1 METHADEFPVMSM
14 ARVLEVSRSG
24 YYKYLKL
31 KKENKSRYP
40 AEMLEKVYT
49 IWKSNRRL
57 YGGIKLTKMVKLKDP
72 RIGIRRVRNMMKLLK
87 IKGKQDRRYRIMTT
101 DSNHNSIVKR
111 DLVRRNFSPER
122 KNKIWVSDVTFIE
135 TLNKKHV
142 YLCVILDLFSRMV
155 VGWEISERNDT
166 GLLKSATIKAIEFRN
181 PDSGLVLHSDLGS
194 NYCSN
199 EFREY
204 LNDNTIISSNSR
216 KGNCW
221 DNAVAES
228 FFSILKREMESNIYY
243 DIYDARNEISEYIEL
258 FYNRQRI
265 HSFLDYKSPYE
276 YEELAS

>member
-14 ARVLEVSRSG
+14 AKVLEVSRSG

-40 AEMLEKVYT
+40 VEILEKVYT

-57 YGGIKLTKMVKLKDP
+57 YGGIKLTKMVKLRDP
-72 RIGIRRVRNMMKLLK
+72 RIGIRRVRNVMKLLK

-228 FFSILKREMESNIYY
+228 FFSILKREIESNIYY

>member
-14 ARVLEVSRSG
+14 AKVLEVSRSG

-57 YGGIKLTKMVKLKDP
+57 YGGIKLTKMVKLRDP
-72 RIGIRRVRNMMKLLK
+72 RIGIRRVRNVMKLLK

-166 GLLKSATIKAIEFRN
+166 GLLISATIKAIEFRN

>member
-1 METHADEFPVMSM
+1 METHSEEFPVMSM

-31 KKENKSRYP
+31 KNENKSKYP
-40 AEMLEKVYT
+40 SEMLERVHS

-57 YGGIKLTKMVKLKDP
+57 YGGLKLTKMVKLTDP

-87 IKGKQDRRYRIMTT
+87 IKGKQDKRYRVMTT
-101 DSNHNSIVKR
+101 DSNHNAIVKK

-122 KNKIWVSDVTFIE
+122 KNNVWVSDVTYIE

-142 YLCVILDLFSRMV
+142 YLCVILDLYSRMV
-155 VGWEISERNDT
+155 VGWEVSERNDT
-166 GLLKSATIKAIEFRN
+166 GLLISATSKAIELRN
-181 PDSGLVLHSDLGS
+181 PKSGLVLHSDLGS

-204 LNDNTIISSNSR
+204 LYDNTIISSNSR

-228 FFSILKREMESNIYY
+228 FFSILKREMESNIFY
-243 DIYDARNEISEYIEL
+243 DIHDAKNEISDYIEL

-276 YEELAS
+276 LYKSR

>member
-1 METHADEFPVMSM
+1 METHSDEFPVMSM

-40 AEMLEKVYT
+40 PEMLEKVYT

-57 YGGIKLTKMVKLKDP
+57 YGGIKLTKMVKLRDP
-72 RIGIRRVRNMMKLLK
+72 HIGIRRVRNVMKLLK

>member
-14 ARVLEVSRSG
+14 AKVLEVSRSG

-40 AEMLEKVYT
+40 VEILEKVYT

-57 YGGIKLTKMVKLKDP
+57 YGGIKLTKMVKLRDP
-72 RIGIRRVRNMMKLLK
+72 RIGIRRVRNVMKLLK

-166 GLLKSATIKAIEFRN
+166 GLLISATIKAIEFRN
-181 PDSGLVLHSDLGS
+181 PDSGLILHSDLGS

>member
-40 AEMLEKVYT
+40 TEMLEKVYT

-57 YGGIKLTKMVKLKDP
+57 YGGIKLTKMVKLRDP
-72 RIGIRRVRNMMKLLK
+72 RIGIRRVRNVMKLLK

>member
-1 METHADEFPVMSM
+1 METHSDEFPVMSM

-57 YGGIKLTKMVKLKDP
+57 YGGIKLTKMVKLRDP
-72 RIGIRRVRNMMKLLK
+72 HIGIRRVRNVMKLLK

>member
-14 ARVLEVSRSG
+14 AKVLEVSRSG

-57 YGGIKLTKMVKLKDP
+57 YGGIKLTKMVKLRDP
-72 RIGIRRVRNMMKLLK
+72 HIGIRRVRNVMKLLK

-166 GLLKSATIKAIEFRN
+166 GLLISATIKAIEFRN

-204 LNDNTIISSNSR
+204 LNNNTIISSNSR

>member
-14 ARVLEVSRSG
+14 AKVLEVSRSG

-57 YGGIKLTKMVKLKDP
+57 YGGIKLTKMVKLRDP
-72 RIGIRRVRNMMKLLK
+72 RIGIRRVRNVMKLLK

-166 GLLKSATIKAIEFRN
+166 GLLISATIKAIEFRN

-204 LNDNTIISSNSR
+204 LNNNTIISSNSR
-216 KGNCW
+216 KANCW

>member
-1 METHADEFPVMSM
+1 METHSDEFPVMSM

-57 YGGIKLTKMVKLKDP
+57 YGGIKLTKMVKLRDP
-72 RIGIRRVRNMMKLLK
+72 RIGIRRVRNVMKLLK

>member
-14 ARVLEVSRSG
+14 AKVLEVSRSG

-57 YGGIKLTKMVKLKDP
+57 YGGIKLTKMVKLRDP
-72 RIGIRRVRNMMKLLK
+72 RIGIRRVRNIMKLLK
-87 IKGKQDRRYRIMTT
+87 IKGKQDKRFRVMTT
-101 DSNHNSIVKR
+101 DSNHNSIIRR
-111 DLVRRNFSPER
+111 DLVKRNFSPER

-166 GLLKSATIKAIEFRN
+166 GLLISATIKAIEFRN

-228 FFSILKREMESNIYY
+228 FFSILKREMDSNIYF
-243 DIYDARNEISEYIEL
+243 DIYDAKNEISEYIEL

>member
-1 METHADEFPVMSM
+1 METHSDEFPVMSM

-57 YGGIKLTKMVKLKDP
+57 YGGIKLTKMVKLRDP
-72 RIGIRRVRNMMKLLK
+72 RIGIRRVRNVMKLLK

-204 LNDNTIISSNSR
+204 LKDNTIISSNSR

>member
-1 METHADEFPVMSM
+1 METHSEEFPVMSM

-24 YYKYLKL
+24 YYKYLRL
-31 KKENKSRYP
+31 KNENKTKYP
-40 AEMLEKVYT
+40 FEMLEKVYSS
-49 IWKSNRRL
+49 WKSNRKL
-57 YGGIKLTKMVKLKDP
+57 YGGVKLTKMVKLIDP
-72 RIGIRRVRNMMKLLK
+72 HIGIRRVRNMMKLLK
-87 IKGKQDRRYRIMTT
+87 IKGKQDKRYRVMTT
-101 DSNHNSIVKR
+101 DSNHNGVIKR

-122 KNKIWVSDVTFIE
+122 KNKIWVSDVTYIE

-166 GLLKSATIKAIEFRN
+166 GLLISATSKAIEFRN
-181 PDSGLVLHSDLGS
+181 PKSGLVLHSDLGS

-199 EFREY
+199 EFRNY
-204 LNDNTIISSNSR
+204 LYDNTIISSNSR

-243 DIYDARNEISEYIEL
+243 DIHDAKTEISEYIEL

>member
-40 AEMLEKVYT
+40 PEMLEKVYT

-57 YGGIKLTKMVKLKDP
+57 YGGIKLTKMVKLRDP
-72 RIGIRRVRNMMKLLK
+72 HIGIRRVRNVMKLLK

-166 GLLKSATIKAIEFRN
+166 GLLISATIKAIEFRN

>member
-1 METHADEFPVMSM
+1 MEAHADEFPVMSM
-14 ARVLEVSRSG
+14 AKVLEVSRSG
-24 YYKYLKL
+24 YYNFLKL
-31 KKENKSRYP
+31 KKENKAKYP
-40 AEMLEKVYT
+40 AEILENVYS
-49 IWKSNRRL
+49 IWKSNRKL
-57 YGGIKLTKMVKLKDP
+57 YGGIKLTKKVKLQDP
-72 RIGIRRVRNMMKLLK
+72 SIGIRRVRNMMKVLK
-87 IKGKQDRRYRIMTT
+87 IKGKQDKRFRVVTT
-101 DSNHNSIVKR
+101 DSNHNSTVKR

-155 VGWEISERNDT
+155 VGWEISERNDS
-166 GLLKSATIKAIEFRN
+166 GLLISATSKAVEFRN
-181 PDSGLVLHSDLGS
+181 PESGLILHSDLGS

-199 EFREY
+199 EFRGY
-204 LNDNTIISSNSR
+204 LYDNKIISSNSR

-228 FFSILKREMESNIYY
+228 FFSILKREVESNIYY
-243 DIYDARNEISEYIEL
+243 DIYDAKNEISEYIEL

-265 HSFLDYKSPYE
+265 HSFLGYKSPYE

>member
-1 METHADEFPVMSM
+1 METHSEEFPVMSM

-31 KKENKSRYP
+31 KNENKTKYP
-40 AEMLEKVYT
+40 SEILEKVHS

-57 YGGIKLTKMVKLKDP
+57 YGGLKLTKMVKLTDP
-72 RIGIRRVRNMMKLLK
+72 RIGIRRVRNMMKVLK
-87 IKGKQDRRYRIMTT
+87 IKGKQDKRYRVVTT
-101 DSNHNSIVKR
+101 DSKHNGVIKT

-122 KNKIWVSDVTFIE
+122 KNNIWVSDVTYIE
-135 TLNKKHV
+135 TQNKKHV
-142 YLCVILDLFSRMV
+142 YLCVILDLYSRMV
-155 VGWEISERNDT
+155 VGWEISERNDA
-166 GLLKSATIKAIEFRN
+166 GLLISATSKAIELRN
-181 PDSGLVLHSDLGS
+181 PKCGLILHSDLGS

-199 EFREY
+199 EFRKY
-204 LNDNTIISSNSR
+204 LYDNTIISSNSR

-228 FFSILKREMESNIYY
+228 FFSILKREMESNIFY
-243 DIYDARNEISEYIEL
+243 DILDAKNEISEYIEL

>member
-57 YGGIKLTKMVKLKDP
+57 YGGIKLTKMVKLRDP
-72 RIGIRRVRNMMKLLK
+72 RIGIRRVRNVMKLLK

-166 GLLKSATIKAIEFRN
+166 GLLISATIKAIEFRN

>member
-24 YYKYLKL
+24 YYKYLKI

-57 YGGIKLTKMVKLKDP
+57 YGGIKLTKMVKLRDP
-72 RIGIRRVRNMMKLLK
+72 RIGIRRVRNVMKLLK

-166 GLLKSATIKAIEFRN
+166 GLLISATIKAIEFRN

>member
-14 ARVLEVSRSG
+14 AKVLEVSRSG

-31 KKENKSRYP
+31 KKENKARYP
-40 AEMLEKVYT
+40 ADMLEKVYSV
-49 IWKSNRRL
+49 WKSNRRL
-57 YGGIKLTKMVKLKDP
+57 YGGIKLTKMVKLIDP
-72 RIGIRRVRNMMKLLK
+72 NIGRRRVRNIMKLLK
-87 IKGKQDRRYRIMTT
+87 IKGKQDKRFRVMTT
-101 DSNHNSIVKR
+101 DSNHNSIIKR
-111 DLVRRNFSPER
+111 DLVKRNFSPER
-122 KNKIWVSDVTFIE
+122 KNKIWVSDVTYIE

-155 VGWEISERNDT
+155 VGWEISERNDAS
-166 GLLKSATIKAIEFRN
+166 LLISAMSNAIEFRN
-181 PDSGLVLHSDLGS
+181 PKSGLVLHSDLGS

-204 LNDNTIISSNSR
+204 LYDNSIISSNSR

-228 FFSILKREMESNIYY
+228 FFSILKREMDSNIYF
-243 DIYDARNEISEYIEL
+243 DIYDAKNEISEYIEL

>member
-1 METHADEFPVMSM
+1 METHSDEFPVMSM

-57 YGGIKLTKMVKLKDP
+57 YGGIKLTKMVKLRDP
-72 RIGIRRVRNMMKLLK
+72 RIGIRRVRNVMKLLK

-204 LNDNTIISSNSR
+204 LNNNTIISSNSR

>member
-57 YGGIKLTKMVKLKDP
+57 YGGIKLTKMVKLRDP
-72 RIGIRRVRNMMKLLK
+72 RIGIRRVRNVMKLLK

>member
-14 ARVLEVSRSG
+14 AKVLEVSRSG

-57 YGGIKLTKMVKLKDP
+57 YGGIKLTKMVKLRDP
-72 RIGIRRVRNMMKLLK
+72 RIGIRRVRNVMKLLK

-155 VGWEISERNDT
+155 VGWEISERNDA

>member
-1 METHADEFPVMSM
+1 METHSDEFPVMSM

-40 AEMLEKVYT
+40 VEMLEKVYT

-57 YGGIKLTKMVKLKDP
+57 YGGIKLTKMVKLRDP
-72 RIGIRRVRNMMKLLK
+72 RIGIRRVRNVMKLLK

-166 GLLKSATIKAIEFRN
+166 GLLISATIKAIEFRN

>member
-40 AEMLEKVYT
+40 TEMLEKVYT

-57 YGGIKLTKMVKLKDP
+57 YGGIKLTKMVKLRDP
-72 RIGIRRVRNMMKLLK
+72 HIGIRRVRNVMKLLK

-142 YLCVILDLFSRMV
+142 YLYVILDLFSRMV

-216 KGNCW
+216 KGSCW

>member
-57 YGGIKLTKMVKLKDP
+57 YGGIKLTKMVKLRDP
-72 RIGIRRVRNMMKLLK
+72 RIGIRRVRNVMKLLK

-155 VGWEISERNDT
+155 VGWEISERNDA

>member
-1 METHADEFPVMSM
+1 MEIHSDEFPVMSM

-57 YGGIKLTKMVKLKDP
+57 YGGIKLTKMVKLRDP
-72 RIGIRRVRNMMKLLK
+72 RIGIRRVRNVMKLLK

-135 TLNKKHV
+135 TLNKKLV

>member
-57 YGGIKLTKMVKLKDP
+57 YGGIKLTKMVKLRDP
-72 RIGIRRVRNMMKLLK
+72 HIGIRRVRNMMKLLK
-87 IKGKQDRRYRIMTT
+87 IKGKQDKRFRVVTT

-258 FYNRQRI
+258 FYNRQRV